1 MAREE
6 ESQILRVAGSSPA
19 AVTSYAKRGR
29 AADSDIREKEEVNAL
44 PTDGGC
50 ATAAGR
56 FNSGPSRQ
64 RGNLILQLP
73 GAVYPG
79 MNHFLKHGSRKDGTV
94 PAEGQLPER
103 RDGLRI
109 MRLVMSINIL
119 LISY

>member
-1 MAREE
+1 ME
-6 ESQILRVAGSSPA
+6 IVYFGLRQGQRA
-19 AVTSYAKRGR
+19 AIRRRYAKRGR
-29 AADSDIREKEEVNAL
+29 AADSDIRVIEEVNVL

-64 RGNLILQLP
+64 RENLIYQLP

-94 PAEGQLPER
+94 PAEGSPPER
-103 RDGLRI
+103 RDGFRI
-109 MRLVMSINIL
+109 IGLVMSINNS